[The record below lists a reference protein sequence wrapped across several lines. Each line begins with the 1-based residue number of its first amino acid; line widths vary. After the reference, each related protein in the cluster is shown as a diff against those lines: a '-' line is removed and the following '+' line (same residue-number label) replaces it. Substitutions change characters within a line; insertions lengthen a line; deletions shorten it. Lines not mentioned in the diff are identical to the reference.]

1 MTRIQNL
8 VMTRK
13 KALVGTRSKIT
24 KSQLRPPAPGNGHQA
39 PGKDL
44 VIDQATLLPG
54 GRLVSTN
61 SGTTEIGQG
70 RRKDRK
76 EQKPEES
83 HYPLVSGQD
92 LMPRARAAKA
102 KTKAKEK
109 EKEKESKTTGEQGQ
123 GKGQP
128 GKGGGRTPPPPPPRK
143 RPAAA
148 LVEPGDRQQPAD
160 EQEYSYYST
169 EEEGPQAKA
178 RIDLVPNPAFLA
190 EIWQQQRLEGKARGK
205 VR

>member
-1 MTRIQNL
+1 MTRTAAL

-13 KALVGTRSKIT
+13 TALVKTRSKT
-24 KSQLRPPAPGNGHQA
+24 TTSQLRPPAPGKGLQA

-44 VIDQATLLPG
+44 VTDQATPLPDS
-54 GRLVSTN
+54 RSVSTK

-70 RRKDRK
+70 RRKGRK
-76 EQKPEES
+76 EPKPGES
-83 HYPLVSGQD
+83 HRPLVSGQA
-92 LMPRARAAKA
+92 MRQRAR
-102 KTKAKEK
+102 TGKEK
-109 EKEKESKTTGEQGQ
+109 GKGKGKEKGKQDKGEQGK

-128 GKGGGRTPPPPPPRK
+128 GRVGGRTPPPPPPRK

-148 LVEPGDRQQPAD
+148 LVEPGDSQNPAD

-178 RIDLVPNPAFLA
+178 RIDLVPNPAFLGKSG
-190 EIWQQQRLEGKARGK
+190 QGQRLGGKARRK

>member
-1 MTRIQNL
+1 MTRINTL

-13 KALVGTRSKIT
+13 KALVRTRSKIT

-54 GRLVSTN
+54 SRLVSTK

-76 EQKPEES
+76 EPKPEES

-109 EKEKESKTTGEQGQ
+109 EKKKESRTKESRAKAKVSQAKGEVARHPHPLHAKDLQQPWWNQGTASSLQMSRNTRTTV
-123 GKGQP
+123 
-128 GKGGGRTPPPPPPRK
+128 RK
-143 RPAAA
+143 RKVP
-148 LVEPGDRQQPAD
+148 RQRP
-160 EQEYSYYST
+160 E
-169 EEEGPQAKA
+169 
-178 RIDLVPNPAFLA
+178 
-190 EIWQQQRLEGKARGK
+190 
-205 VR
+205 

>member
-1 MTRIQNL
+1 M
-8 VMTRK
+8 
-13 KALVGTRSKIT
+13 GTRSKIT

-92 LMPRARAAKA
+92 P
-102 KTKAKEK
+102 KAKEK
-109 EKEKESKTTGEQGQ
+109 EKEKESKTTESRAKAKVSQA
-123 GKGQP
+123 K
-128 GKGGGRTPPPPPPRK
+128 GRTHATPTPSTQKTCSSPGGTRGP
-143 RPAAA
+143 PAAC
-148 LVEPGDRQQPAD
+148 R
-160 EQEYSYYST
+160 
-169 EEEGPQAKA
+169 
-178 RIDLVPNPAFLA
+178 
-190 EIWQQQRLEGKARGK
+190 
-205 VR
+205 